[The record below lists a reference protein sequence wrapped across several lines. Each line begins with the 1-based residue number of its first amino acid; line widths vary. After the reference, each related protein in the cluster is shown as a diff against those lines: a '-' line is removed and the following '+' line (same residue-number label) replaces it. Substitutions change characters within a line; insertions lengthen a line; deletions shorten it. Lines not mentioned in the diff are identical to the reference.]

1 MRRRSF
7 LATPLL
13 LPSLTGTAA
22 AAASAVDY
30 PAVKAGVELVFPRDH
45 GAHPDFRTEWWYV
58 TGALDAPQP
67 DVGFQFT
74 FFRSRP
80 GIAEGLRSPLA
91 ARQIVFAHAALTIP
105 GEGLLHAERA
115 ARANLGARFA
125 SHDLDVGIGAWR
137 MFRQEIGGRE
147 SLQLRMQ
154 GPQFSW
160 ELSLNPSQPLLLQG
174 DAGHSRKGHTPD
186 LASHYVSWPQLRVA
200 GTLLRQGRRHAVD
213 GRAWFDHEWST
224 TLLGGGAVGWDWL
237 GINLGDGGAL
247 MAFRMRDA
255 AGSTLYAHA
264 AWRDADARLQQFASE
279 QVHFTPLRHWQSP
292 RNGARYPVEIEVRF
306 GEHSIRTRPVVDD
319 QELSTTLPTPVSYWE
334 GLVRVEGSL
343 SGRGYLEMTGYA
355 GRLRVGGAAGHR
367 LPA

>member
-115 ARANLGARFA
+115 ARANLGARFS

-264 AWRDADARLQQFASE
+264 AWRDADGRLQQFASE

-306 GEHSIRTRPVVDD
+306 GEHSIRTRPAVDD

>member
-22 AAASAVDY
+22 AATAVDY
-30 PAVKAGVELVFPRDH
+30 PAAKAGIELVFPRDH

-80 GIAEGLRSPLA
+80 GIAESLRSPIA

-264 AWRDADARLQQFASE
+264 AWRDADGRLQQFASE